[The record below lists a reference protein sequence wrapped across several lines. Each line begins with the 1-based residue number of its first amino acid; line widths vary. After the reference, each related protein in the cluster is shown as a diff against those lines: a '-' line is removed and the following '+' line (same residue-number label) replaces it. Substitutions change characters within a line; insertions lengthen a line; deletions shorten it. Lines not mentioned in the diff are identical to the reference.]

1 MNLAWKVA
9 AGAAFATVAG
19 VGVLFMMGR
28 SPRKEPINLGWK
40 VAGAMALSGGVSLG
54 IYRWMH
60 GPQRLRGPKF
70 FAGDKGLEGIYESEA
85 TVAPEV
91 LDKLHAEI
99 DDEALSS
106 RVVNLAPKTQSQVYE
121 MSRRLWVETDFDGDK
136 QDLVL
141 DVLKEVAPH
150 TSWHVPRDE
159 LDEDSARA
167 KVYDGVATVVEI
179 MGASAEEEAREYEKR
194 PRAAGGDA

>member
-1 MNLAWKVA
+1 MNLTWKVA

-19 VGVLFMMGR
+19 VGAFLLLR
-28 SPRKEPINLGWK
+28 RPPRTQPVSLGWK
-40 VAGAMALSGGVSLG
+40 VAGAMALSGGVGLG

-60 GPQRLRGPKF
+60 GPQRLRGTKF

-85 TVAPEV
+85 NVASPV
-91 LDKLHAEI
+91 LDKLHEAI

-106 RVVNLAPKTQSQVYE
+106 RVVNLSTKTQEQVYA

-136 QDLVL
+136 KDLVL
-141 DVLKEVAPH
+141 EVLREVAPH

-159 LDEDSARA
+159 LDDESARA
-167 KVYDGVATVVEI
+167 RVYDGVATIVEI
-179 MGASAEEEAREYEKR
+179 MGASAEEEAREYEER
-194 PRAAGGDA
+194 PQAAGGDA